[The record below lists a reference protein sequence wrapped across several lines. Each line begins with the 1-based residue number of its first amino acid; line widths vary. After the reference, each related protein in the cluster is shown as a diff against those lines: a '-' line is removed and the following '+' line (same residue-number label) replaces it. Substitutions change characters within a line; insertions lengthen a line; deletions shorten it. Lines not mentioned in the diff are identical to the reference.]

1 MPSPVQLVATI
12 REVHARGVTIVWIEH
27 VVHALMAVVDRIFVL
42 NFGRKVQ
49 EGEPEAVM
57 SSAEVQEIY
66 LGPEA

>member
-1 MPSPVQLVATI
+1 
-12 REVHARGVTIVWIEH
+12 
-27 VVHALMAVVDRIFVL
+27 MAVVDRIFVL

-66 LGPEA
+66 LGIEA